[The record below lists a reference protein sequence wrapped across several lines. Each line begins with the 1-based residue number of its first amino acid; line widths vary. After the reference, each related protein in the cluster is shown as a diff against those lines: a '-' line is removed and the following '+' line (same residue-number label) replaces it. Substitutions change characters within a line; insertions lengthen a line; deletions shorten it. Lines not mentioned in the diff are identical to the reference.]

1 MEGCRTAGDVHD
13 LVRGLTLLGT
23 GGGGRPEQGLEVL
36 LPHVEAGRSVQWV
49 APETIDD
56 DAWVCST
63 FGMGSIAPTAA
74 LDAAERRALGYPDQ
88 WQVARPMQQAIEELQ
103 SFTGRRVA
111 AVLPFELGA
120 GNATTPIDAALR
132 LGLTVVDGDC
142 AGRAIP
148 ELSQTTAVMHG
159 IPFAP
164 GAIVDSWGNVLLVK
178 ATASDQLTE
187 RIGKLVSIATKIPD
201 MKAQCGH
208 AGFLMQ
214 GRDLKRVAVAGGLS
228 RAQRAGRAIRSAAE
242 GGGDPVG
249 AAAAALG
256 GWVLFRGR
264 VVRKDW
270 ESRDGYMFGTTIVE
284 GSGEDAGHRLRI
296 WFKNENHVTWRD
308 ERPWVLSPDLIM
320 VMHAVDGTTYTNTL
334 LPEGAPVGVVGA
346 AADPQLRSDR
356 ALALLGPRHYG
367 YELDYTPIERLVGR

>member
-1 MEGCRTAGDVHD
+1 
-13 LVRGLTLLGT
+13 
-23 GGGGRPEQGLEVL
+23 
-36 LPHVEAGRSVQWV
+36 
-49 APETIDD
+49 
-56 DAWVCST
+56 
-63 FGMGSIAPTAA
+63 
-74 LDAAERRALGYPDQ
+74 
-88 WQVARPMQQAIEELQ
+88 MQQAIEELQ
-103 SFTGRRVA
+103 SFTGCRVA

-120 GNATTPIDAALR
+120 GNATTPIDAALH

-148 ELSQTTAVMHG
+148 ELSQTTAAMHG

-214 GRDLKRVAVAGGLS
+214 GRDLKRVAIAGGLS
-228 RAQRAGRAIRSAAE
+228 RAQRVGRAIRTAAESGGDTVGSAAE
-242 GGGDPVG
+242 
-249 AAAAALG
+249 ALG
-256 GWVLFRGR
+256 GWVLFRGS

-270 ESRDGYMFGTTIVE
+270 ESREGYMFGTTTIE
-284 GSGEDAGHRLRI
+284 GTGEDTGHRLRI